1 MEKLKR
7 IMIGGLAVVASALT
21 MQAQTLTQDWKVT
34 DGLPAQG
41 DARQGVGYDGKIYTN
56 YRTKTT
62 IVSFDGKNSENLI
75 AGKSGAGMGISRDS
89 KGNLIMSNGWAGAG
103 SMNSFVLYNATTK
116 ESKAVAVTLPAGVT
130 AARMDFMGR
139 AVGDVFSEEGGAFF
153 IIGSGQKVAAKIF
166 IANGVQ
172 VADKSHAMPALPFS
186 VDNMTFI
193 QPLTESPESDEVAV
207 RYRSNRD
214 FYHYNGSAWVAYN
227 RVGKVYAGAGGDVV
241 TLNGTLYTLEQAG
254 TDYRDGFQIVD
265 RSTNT
270 VVAEHEATAG
280 VVSANSYPYT
290 TLSVEKVDEYTA
302 RVYQY
307 HGGYFAAQYTFSIPK
322 PTFPKRYILGQN
334 EEGEAWD
341 PTRGIEMTTED
352 GVWYTATVT
361 TVPGRE
367 NFAIVTDLAENN
379 DAGGWEYVNSHRYG
393 LATDNQDGAV
403 AEEIMT
409 SRNTNAVRLGIGT
422 FFIRFGGDFNYLYAV
437 PTRLYAFGNSN
448 KADGHGWDSADVSY
462 MAESD
467 PANPGVFTFSPIDLK
482 VEGTAVGE
490 EDANDLSYFA
500 FKTNAE
506 GDWDATNGNRWCPD
520 HKNGEMTDN
529 TEYRDFG
536 KNTDG
541 AFCIKNGAYELTV
554 DLNTR
559 TVKAVY
565 LTSTSVEEVEDT
577 AARVIAADG
586 AIRIEGEASSVSVY
600 NAAGQA
606 VAVNTRERT
615 LSVARG
621 MYVVVVDGRAT
632 KVVVR

>member
-1 MEKLKR
+1 MVKLKR

-34 DGLPAQG
+34 EGLPAASN
-41 DARQGVGYDGKIYTN
+41 ARWGVGKAGKIYTN
-56 YRTKTT
+56 DKSVPQILAFTAEGSSVVKASCKGTAISVDDAGNIIVNDKFSTADSSTT
-62 IVSFDGKNSENLI
+62 FKIFPADGSDVKDL
-75 AGKSGAGMGISRDS
+75 
-89 KGNLIMSNGWAGAG
+89 
-103 SMNSFVLYNATTK
+103 T
-116 ESKAVAVTLPAGVT
+116 VTLPNGVSAG
-130 AARMDFMGR
+130 RMDFIGR
-139 AVGDVFSEEGGAFF
+139 TVGNVLSETGGAFY
-153 IIGSGQKVAAKIF
+153 ITPATSDKVAKIF
-166 IANGVQ
+166 VANGVQ
-172 VADKSHAMPALPFS
+172 DFDRSMAFSADVACAADGVAQPVGNNPSDDDFIVRPSRTKSDFFR
-186 VDNMTFI
+186 VDNSAAVKFT
-193 QPLTESPESDEVAV
+193 QVGTSNLTAGCDAV
-207 RYRSNRD
+207 M
-214 FYHYNGSAWVAYN
+214 
-227 RVGKVYAGAGGDVV
+227 
-241 TLNGTLYTLEQAG
+241 LNGTLYTFETSG
-254 TDYRDGFQIVD
+254 TNYVDGFQVVN
-265 RSTNT
+265 RTSNE
-270 VVAEHEATAG
+270 VVAAHENEFT
-280 VVSANSYPYT
+280 SAAAKPNQNA
-290 TLSVEKVDEYTA
+290 LSVEKVDEYTA

-307 HGGYFAAQYTFSIPK
+307 VPGQMAAQYTFSIPK
-322 PTFPKRYILGQN
+322 PTYPKRYILGQN
-334 EEGEAWD
+334 EDGEAWD

-361 TVPGRE
+361 TVAGRE

-379 DAGGWEYVNSHRYG
+379 DDGGWEYVNSRRYG

-403 AEEIMT
+403 AEEIMMRRT
-409 SRNTNAVRLGIGT
+409 TNAVRLGIGA
-422 FFIRFGGDFNYLYAV
+422 FFIRFGGDFNYLYVV

-448 KADGHGWDSADVSY
+448 KADGHGWDSADQSY

-467 PANPGVFTFSPIDLK
+467 PATPGVFTFSPIDLK
-482 VEGTAVGE
+482 VEGKAVGE
-490 EDANDLSYFA
+490 EGTDDMSYFA
-500 FKTNAE
+500 FKTNAD
-506 GDWDATNGNRWCPD
+506 GDWNVANGNRWCPD

-559 TVKAVY
+559 TIKAVY
-565 LTSTSVEEVEDT
+565 LTATSVEEVEGT

-586 AIRIEGEASSVSVY
+586 AIRIEGEAGSVSVY

-606 VAVNTRERT
+606 VAVNTQERT

>member
-1 MEKLKR
+1 MVKLKR

-34 DGLPAQG
+34 EGLPAAG
-41 DARQGVGYDGKIYTN
+41 NARWGVGKAGKIYINDKSVPQILAITAEGSSVVKASCN
-56 YRTKTT
+56 GTAISVDDAGNIIVNDKFSTRESSTT
-62 IVSFDGKNSENLI
+62 FKIFPADGSDVKDL
-75 AGKSGAGMGISRDS
+75 
-89 KGNLIMSNGWAGAG
+89 
-103 SMNSFVLYNATTK
+103 T
-116 ESKAVAVTLPAGVT
+116 VTLPNGVSDG
-130 AARMDFMGR
+130 RMDFIGR
-139 AVGDVFSEEGGAFF
+139 TVGNVLSETGGAFY
-153 IIGSGQKVAAKIF
+153 ITPATSGKVAKIF
-166 IANGVQ
+166 VANGVQ
-172 VADKSHAMPALPFS
+172 DFDRSMAFTADIACAADGVAQPVGNNPSDDDFIVRPSRTKS
-186 VDNMTFI
+186 
-193 QPLTESPESDEVAV
+193 
-207 RYRSNRD
+207 D
-214 FYHYNGSAWVAYN
+214 FF
-227 RVGKVYAGAGGDVV
+227 RVGNSAAVKFTKVGTSNLTAGCDAVM
-241 TLNGTLYTLEQAG
+241 LNGTLYTFETSG
-254 TDYRDGFQIVD
+254 TNYVDGFQVVN
-265 RSTNT
+265 RTSNE
-270 VVAEHEATAG
+270 VVATHENEFT
-280 VVSANSYPYT
+280 SAAAKPNQNA
-290 TLSVEKVDEYTA
+290 LSVEKVDEYTA

-307 HGGYFAAQYTFSIPK
+307 VPGQMAAQYTFSIPK

-334 EEGEAWD
+334 EDGEAWD

-367 NFAIVTDLAENN
+367 NFAIVSALAENN
-379 DAGGWEYVNSHRYG
+379 DDGGWEYVNSRRYG

-403 AEEIMT
+403 AEDIMMR
-409 SRNTNAVRLGIGT
+409 RNTNAVRLGIGT

-448 KADGHGWDSADVSY
+448 KADGHDWDPADQSY

-482 VEGTAVGE
+482 VAGKAVGE

-500 FKTNAE
+500 FKTNAD

-529 TEYRDFG
+529 TVYRDFG

-554 DLNTR
+554 DLNTK
-559 TVKAVY
+559 TIKAVY
-565 LTSTSVEEVEDT
+565 LTATSVEEVEGT
-577 AARVIAADG
+577 ATRVIAADG

-606 VAVNTRERT
+606 VAVNTQERT